1 MYTLKGYEKCAL
13 ETSARVTLFCSIVL
27 STGLALASGAGAD
40 DALISQP
47 MNQLI
52 SLATFIFI
60 IVYFSGK
67 SIKEGLKTRAE
78 EISREVGEAQKLY
91 QAAEETLTKYQA
103 MVDQFESERDA
114 MIAQYKT
121 QGEAE
126 KAKLIEEGHRE
137 AERVTADADR
147 AIENE
152 LTLMQHKIERELV
165 EASLKKAEALLNEKV
180 NLQDHDR
187 LNKDYLKQV
196 EDIHGDA

>member
-13 ETSARVTLFCSIVL
+13 GTGTRVTLFCSIVL

-152 LTLMQHKIERELV
+152 LALMQRKIERELV
-165 EASLKKAEALLNEKV
+165 ETSLKKAEALLNEKV

-196 EDIHGDA
+196 EDIHVDA

>member
-1 MYTLKGYEKCAL
+1 MYTLKGNEKYPR
-13 ETSARVTLFCSIVL
+13 ETSAQFALFCSIIL
-27 STGLALASGAGAD
+27 SGGVALASGAGAD

-60 IVYFSGK
+60 VVYFSGK

-78 EISREVGEAQKLY
+78 EISREVSEAQKLY
-91 QAAEETLTKYQA
+91 QAAEETLTKYQS
-103 MVDQFESERDA
+103 MVDQFENERDA

-126 KAKLIEEGHRE
+126 RAKLIEEGHRE
-137 AERVTADADR
+137 AERVTADAER

-165 EASLKKAEALLNEKV
+165 ETSLKKAEALLNEQV

-196 EDIHGDA
+196 EDIHVDA